1 MLRMNT
7 LTKNMHFLVLHLL
20 TLGQYFTKVKYL
32 EVTPE
37 SLVGYDY
44 SDYFHIHVHYSDTT
58 GEVCYEDESDY
69 HVIATEDGYF
79 IFSAIRRRKVPA
91 IAVVVFVLV
100 AVILGIA
107 IYTILLAGN
116 NHPSFAPTY

>member
-1 MLRMNT
+1 MARYTQELSVI
-7 LTKNMHFLVLHLL
+7 FFILL
-20 TLGQYFTKVKYL
+20 CLSV
-32 EVTPE
+32 
-37 SLVGYDY
+37 
-44 SDYFHIHVHYSDTT
+44 
-58 GEVCYEDESDY
+58 
-69 HVIATEDGYF
+69 ATMIGYF

-107 IYTILLAGN
+107 IFTMLLAGN